1 MKFKLNNPEKL
12 TNVEFNYINTEQKQK
27 DFFQVYWT
35 TLDSYRKVKSWECV
49 MLKVKQ
55 AFDEIFEGLER
66 TMCELHY
73 DKYNKRSKEIVNSDE
88 YKNLLA
94 NIVSVIKKSKQ

>member
-35 TLDSYRKVKSWECV
+35 TLDSYRKVNNWDCV
-49 MLKVKQ
+49 MLKVKNS
-55 AFDEIFEGLER
+55 FDEIFEWLER
-66 TMCELHY
+66 TMCELPY
-73 DKYNKRSKEIVNSDE
+73 DKYNKRSREI
-88 YKNLLA
+88 KTRLA
-94 NIVSVIKKSKQ
+94 I

>member
-1 MKFKLNNPEKL
+1 
-12 TNVEFNYINTEQKQK
+12 
-27 DFFQVYWT
+27 
-35 TLDSYRKVKSWECV
+35 

>member
-1 MKFKLNNPEKL
+1 
-12 TNVEFNYINTEQKQK
+12 
-27 DFFQVYWT
+27 
-35 TLDSYRKVKSWECV
+35 

-55 AFDEIFEGLER
+55 VFDEIFEWLER

-73 DKYNKRSKEIVNSDE
+73 DKYNKRSKEIVESDE